1 MPLTSQKLRVSGTP
15 DCLMNPSAE
24 DLRSLY
30 GNTQEKGG
38 PVARAILAT
47 VESRFRP
54 EKAEGVT
61 MNIGYDL
68 TGENGGQWDPD
79 D

>member
-1 MPLTSQKLRVSGTP
+1 MTLLPKIFVPFTVTPRKKAVS
-15 DCLMNPSAE
+15 
-24 DLRSLY
+24 
-30 GNTQEKGG
+30 
-38 PVARAILAT
+38 ARAILAT

-68 TGENGGQWDPD
+68 TGENGGQ
-79 D
+79 